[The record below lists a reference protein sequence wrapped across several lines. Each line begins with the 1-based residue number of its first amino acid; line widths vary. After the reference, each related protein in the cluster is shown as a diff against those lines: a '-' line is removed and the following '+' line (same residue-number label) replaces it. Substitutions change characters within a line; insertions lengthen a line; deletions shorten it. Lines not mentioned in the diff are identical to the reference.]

1 MRKQRR
7 AYTPKHAVEG
17 RLRGGFR
24 PVAARSLLGA
34 WKLYAEGVVE
44 FRDLRLWLASQALAH
59 ETEFRGFALD
69 PRRQGERLKHMTG
82 DRRAA
87 ERVTRRAERV
97 GSMVEE
103 VGEVE
108 SAYFRNLRRRVPLP
122 RRLAVH
128 LAKHGSRA
136 TVAAAVGHLLRCLY
150 WRGSTCVSGGTA
162 KARRLAEE
170 LGVSLRSIQRGRRE
184 LIDAGW
190 LEPVDVPQP
199 VMNGH
204 GAVVRIRSP
213 RAIRE
218 RGLSPRTNANV
229 RRLAPPKNRDQLRC
243 PLETMTGSID
253 RSSVGMQRARLRD
266 RGFGEEQF
274 ERLARCGVVPRS
286 EAMRLAVLSCAA
298 YAARVGSRSPMGLFR
313 FLVSGGHWDRP
324 TQRDE
329 DRARQS
335 EILSRDGGMMSV
347 GQWLRSS
354 RLIPECEQ
362 MQQTS
367 AGLAQRQ

>member
-162 KARRLAEE
+162 KATRLADE
-170 LGVSLRSIQRGRRE
+170 LGVSIRSIRRGRRE

-190 LEPVDVPQP
+190 LESVDVPQL
-199 VMNGH
+199 VLNGH
-204 GAVVRIRSP
+204 GAVVRVRSP
-213 RAIRE
+213 RSARE
-218 RGLSPRTNANV
+218 RVLSPREHPSN
-229 RRLAPPKNRDQLRC
+229 RRLTPPMNRDQLRC
-243 PLETMTGSID
+243 LLETKTGPES
-253 RSSVGMQRARLRD
+253 RSSVESQRVHLRN
-266 RGFGEEQF
+266 RGFGEDQF
-274 ERLARCGVVPRS
+274 ERLAKRGVVPRS
-286 EAMRLAVLSCAA
+286 EAMRLAVLSCAQ
-298 YAARVGSRSPMGLFR
+298 YAARVGTQNPMGPFW
-313 FLVSGGHWDRP
+313 FLVSGGRWDRP
-324 TQRDE
+324 SQQDE
-329 DRARQS
+329 DAARRPKARHAGS
-335 EILSRDGGMMSV
+335 LAAV
-347 GQWLRSS
+347 GNALRSS
-354 RLIPECEQ
+354 GVLLRA
-362 MQQTS
+362 MQHRR
-367 AGLAQRQ
+367 ARAAQ

>member
-7 AYTPKHAVEG
+7 AYTPKHAVRG
-17 RLRGGFR
+17 RLMGGFR
-24 PVAARSLLGA
+24 PVSARSLLAA
-34 WKLYAEGVVE
+34 WNLYTSDRIEL
-44 FRDLRLWLASQALAH
+44 RDLRLWLASQALAA
-59 ETEFRGFALD
+59 EAEFRGFALD
-69 PRRQGERLKHMTG
+69 TRRQGERLKQMTG
-82 DRRAA
+82 DIRAA
-87 ERVTRRAERV
+87 ERVARRTERI

-103 VGEVE
+103 VDAVE
-108 SAYFRNLRRRVPLP
+108 SSYFRNLRRRVPLP
-122 RRLAVH
+122 RRLALH
-128 LAKHGSRA
+128 LARHGSRA
-136 TVAAAVGHLLRCLY
+136 TIAAAVGHLLRCLY

-170 LGVSLRSIQRGRRE
+170 LGVSLRSVRRGRRK

-213 RAIRE
+213 RANCE
-218 RGLSPRTNANV
+218 RGLSPRRSDND

-243 PLETMTGSID
+243 PLETMTGPNG
-253 RSSVGMQRARLRD
+253 RSSVGVQRARLRD
-266 RGFGEEQF
+266 RGFGVEQF
-274 ERLARCGVVPRS
+274 ERLVRRRVVPRS

-298 YAARVGSRSPMGLFR
+298 YAARVGNRSPMGLFR

-329 DRARQS
+329 DRARLS
-335 EILSRDGGMMSV
+335 EVPNRDGEIMSI
-347 GQWLRSS
+347 GQCLRSS

-362 MQQTS
+362 MQQTC
-367 AGLAQRQ
+367 ADLAQR